1 LLFLNF
7 NEEKKKKQE
16 KKKTMSIAIFDS
28 EGFISFVRLLFFFAF
43 DKKDNAHQQNKR
55 ENTSFWIRFVI
66 LFEWCSNRH
75 ARQPR

>member
-1 LLFLNF
+1 M
-7 NEEKKKKQE
+7 KKKKKKEARKE
-16 KKKTMSIAIFDS
+16 KDNVDS
-28 EGFISFVRLLFFFAF
+28 DFRFGRFYFICEVVVFFCFLHK
-43 DKKDNAHQQNKR
+43 KKDNAHQQNKR